1 MDSGE
6 RYSALKDELSQA
18 AEKLELGAVLGMV
31 AVNASSERTSQAIL
45 SAHVLDGLEEIERRQ
60 DETIELI
67 KSLQKGE
74 ELPVAGWRDS
84 AGVLSRIR
92 VEGMTASGEELALVA
107 AAEKKA
113 AEVSRF
119 LERRK
124 VDFPLVSQLLA
135 GFSIRDDIVR
145 RIEKTIGPDF
155 EVLDSASPELAR
167 LRKMTVSLRSKL
179 RRECADFVSSHTK
192 GRGEEFVTVRG
203 ERFVVSLPRDEASH
217 IKGIVHHQSGS
228 GASLFMEPLEFVEEN
243 NQLEAAVH
251 RERDEVL
258 KILAALT
265 AEVYAARDELSG
277 NQDNLMALDAAS
289 VRAMFAVKFR
299 CVRPAHST
307 DGTLVIRSARHPIL
321 ERRFAEEKEGREVT
335 GLDLSCGPQLKT
347 LVISGPNA
355 GGKTVALKTV
365 GLILLMDRHGLLLP
379 CLEGTILPDHPEI
392 FVDIGD
398 DQSIEKSLSTF
409 SSRVA
414 RMNRIL
420 ELSGPGSLVLVDE
433 IGDGTDP
440 EEGAAL
446 AGALLEDLARRC
458 GRTVVTTHMSF
469 LKGWAHDTDYAE
481 NATLEF
487 DPDALQP
494 LFRMK
499 MGIPGRSWGIETA
512 GRMGLPRGI
521 IDRARENMASPS
533 LRLEELLA
541 DLERT
546 EKLLASEREQLQG
559 REEELENLVSRY
571 RDRLD
576 HLEQNRE
583 ELEQEARRKALD
595 IVKSTRIEM
604 ERLVKDIRTAQAE
617 RKVIARSKDELRRK
631 AEQFVKEIKPMQ
643 PKGAPQPVDPDELA
657 TGRWV
662 EITSLGRKGKIIE
675 IDGGSR
681 ILVELP
687 GGIRVETKAGDLARA
702 ESPGQGPKRPQVSY
716 EMPVNGQ
723 VETELMIRGLERAEA
738 MEKVDAFIDRAALQG
753 LGIVQIIHGIGRG
766 ILKQAVYDMLKKD
779 PRVADVHPGEPAL
792 GGDGVAIVRLK

>member
-1 MDSGE
+1 
-6 RYSALKDELSQA
+6 LKDELSQA
-18 AEKLELGAVLGMV
+18 AEKLELGAVLQMV
-31 AVNASSERTSQAIL
+31 AANVSSERTRQAII
-45 SAHVLDGLEEIERRQ
+45 SAHLLEGLEEIERRQ
-60 DETIELI
+60 DETIELV
-67 KSLQKGE
+67 KSMQTGE
-74 ELPVAGWRDS
+74 EPPIAGWRDS
-84 AGVLSRIR
+84 AGVLSRLR
-92 VEGMTASGEELALVA
+92 VEGMTASGEDLAVVA
-107 AAEKKA
+107 AAERKA

-119 LERRK
+119 LERGK
-124 VDFPLVSQLLA
+124 EALPLVSQLLA
-135 GFSIRDDIVR
+135 GFSIREDIVR
-145 RIEKTIGPDF
+145 RIEKTVGPDF
-155 EVLDSASPELAR
+155 EVLDGASPELAR
-167 LRKMTVSLRSKL
+167 LRKTTVSLRSKL
-179 RRECADFVSSHTK
+179 RRECADFVSAHTK

-277 NQDNLMALDAAS
+277 NQDNLMLLDAA
-289 VRAMFAVKFR
+289 RARAVFAVKFR

-307 DGTLVIRSARHPIL
+307 DGTMVIRSARHPIL
-321 ERRFAEEKEGREVT
+321 ERRFAEEGEGREVT

-355 GGKTVALKTV
+355 GGKTVALKTI
-365 GLILLMDRHGLLLP
+365 GLVLLMDRHGLLLP
-379 CLEGTILPDHPEI
+379 CLDGTVVPDYPEI

-446 AGALLEDLARRC
+446 GGALLEDLALRC
-458 GRTVVTTHMSF
+458 GRTIVTTHMSF

-487 DPDALQP
+487 DPDALKP

-521 IDRARENMASPS
+521 IDRARENMANPS
-533 LRLEELLA
+533 LRLEELLS
-541 DLERT
+541 DLEKT
-546 EKLLASEREQLQG
+546 EKLLASEREQLLD
-559 REEELENLVSRY
+559 REEELESLVSRY
-571 RDRLD
+571 RDSLD

-583 ELEQEARRKALD
+583 ELEQEARRDALE
-595 IVKSTRIEM
+595 IVKSTRVEM

-631 AEQFVKEIKPMQ
+631 AEQFEREIKPLR
-643 PKGAPQPVDPDELA
+643 PKGVPQPVDPEELLP
-657 TGRWV
+657 GRWV
-662 EITSLGRKGKIIE
+662 EITSLGRKGKIVE
-675 IDGGSR
+675 VEGGSR

-687 GGIRVETKAGDLARA
+687 GGIRVETKPGDLAKA
-702 ESPGQGPKRPQVSY
+702 EGPHQESKKPRVSY
-716 EMPVNGQ
+716 QVPYSGT

-753 LGIVQIIHGIGRG
+753 LGTVRIIHGIGRG
-766 ILKQAVYDMLKKD
+766 ILKQAVYEMLRND
-779 PRVADVHPGEPAL
+779 PRVAEFHPGEPAY

>member
-1 MDSGE
+1 M
-6 RYSALKDELSQA
+6 KDELSQA
-18 AEKLELGAVLGMV
+18 AEKLELATVLGMV
-31 AVNASSERTSQAIL
+31 AANASSERTRRAIL
-45 SAHVLDGLEEIERRQ
+45 SAQVLGGLEEIERRQ
-60 DETIELI
+60 DETLEII
-67 KSLQKGE
+67 RARQKGE
-74 ELPVAGWRDS
+74 ELPVGGWRDS
-84 AGVLSRIR
+84 SGVLSRIR
-92 VEGMTASGEELALVA
+92 VEGMTASGEDLAEVA
-107 AAEKKA
+107 AAERKA
-113 AEVSRF
+113 AEVSGF

-124 VDFPLVSQLLA
+124 EDFPLVSEYLA
-135 GFSIRDDIVR
+135 GFSIREDIVR
-145 RIEKTIGPDF
+145 RIEKSIGPDF

-167 LRKMTVSLRSKL
+167 LRKTTAGLRSKL

-243 NQLEAAVH
+243 NKLEAAVH

-258 KILAALT
+258 RVLAALT
-265 AEVYAARDELSG
+265 SEVYAARDELSG
-277 NQDNLMALDAAS
+277 NQDNLLILDAA
-289 VRAMFAVKFR
+289 RARAVFASKFR
-299 CVRPAHST
+299 CVRPSHSV
-307 DGTLVIRSARHPIL
+307 DGTLAIRSARHPIL
-321 ERRFAEEKEGREVT
+321 EKGFADEGEGREVT
-335 GLDLSCGPQLKT
+335 GLDLSCGPALRT

-355 GGKTVALKTV
+355 GGKTVALKTL

-379 CLEGTILPDHPEI
+379 CLDGTILPDHPEI

-446 AGALLEDLARRC
+446 AGALLEHLAQRC

-512 GRMGLPRGI
+512 GRMGLPERI

-541 DLERT
+541 DLEKT
-546 EKLLASEREQLQG
+546 ERMLASEREQLLG
-559 REEELENLVSRY
+559 REEELESLVGRY
-571 RDRLD
+571 RERLD
-576 HLEQNRE
+576 RLEQNRE
-583 ELEQEARRKALD
+583 ELEQEARKQALD
-595 IVKSTRIEM
+595 IVKSTRVEM
-604 ERLVKDIRTAQAE
+604 ERLVKEIRTAQAE

-631 AEQFVKEIKPMQ
+631 AEQFEREIKPLK
-643 PKGAPQPVDPDELA
+643 PEGAPQPVDPQELVP
-657 TGRWV
+657 GRWV
-662 EITSLGRKGKIIE
+662 EITSLGRKGKVIE
-675 IDGGSR
+675 TDGGSR

-687 GGIRVETKAGDLARA
+687 GGIRVETKAGDLAEA
-702 ESPGQGPKRPQVSY
+702 ENPRQESKKPQVSY
-716 EMPVNGQ
+716 RVPYDGP

-753 LGIVQIIHGIGRG
+753 LGTVQIIHGIGRG
-766 ILKQAVYDMLKKD
+766 ILKQAVYEMLKKD